1 MAKDTSLPYLPLY
14 PKDFLGDTGSLSAS
28 KFGAY
33 TRLLYTSWFEPLCND
48 MEDLVEITRVSDT
61 VTAKILE
68 RYFEL
73 VNGVWIN
80 HRLEDERVISNK
92 RHQAAIDRGVAGAEK
107 RWSNDSPTNSSTI
120 DSPLDEGMLTQN
132 SELRTHNTETQSLEL
147 KEILSYFPDSFFH
160 DMTIPNLL
168 LNVSKD
174 HGNDA
179 LRAICEKVNTITD
192 PKKRTASYV
201 RGIIKNM
208 DLAGIAKG
216 TVSKQGDKLEWFTRL
231 QCAQMAEKSNNGKTT
246 DEMFR
251 ALKDGKGNN
260 IKFQEGDRY
269 EGQPVWVKKG

>member
-1 MAKDTSLPYLPLY
+1 MAKLPYFP
-14 PKDFLGDTGSLSAS
+14 
-28 KFGAY
+28 
-33 TRLLYTSWFEPLCND
+33 LYTSDFISD
-48 MEDLVEITRVSDT
+48 TIDLTNEEIGAYIRVLMYSWQKGKVRVDKIVRIIGDVEIWEAISHYFVEENGLWFNPRMEKERSKASDKHEKA
-61 VTAKILE
+61 VVRAK
-68 RYFEL
+68 
-73 VNGVWIN
+73 
-80 HRLEDERVISNK
+80 
-92 RHQAAIDRGVAGAEK
+92 AGADA
-107 RWSNDSPTNSSTI
+107 RWNATSNATSNAQA
-120 DSPLDEGMLTQN
+120 MLTQN

-147 KEILSYFPDSFFH
+147 KEILAYFPDSFFH

-251 ALKDGKGNN
+251 ALKDSKGNN